1 MGSGEL
7 GTGTTTGRSTGAA
20 TPALRTASGP
30 DGALVCS
37 LTGDLDLDGLPG
49 VEGPLRG
56 LLADAAPPGVFC
68 LDLSAVG
75 FCDSTGLNLLLRLR
89 LDAEESGVSLV
100 LAQPG
105 PQLSRLFE
113 LTGTGAVFRVF
124 GTVGEACAA
133 G

>member
-1 MGSGEL
+1 M
-7 GTGTTTGRSTGAA
+7 
-20 TPALRTASGP
+20 RTASGP
-30 DGALVCS
+30 EGAVVCS
-37 LTGDLDLDGLPG
+37 LSGDLDLDGLAEVEAPLRELVSAAAPG
-49 VEGPLRG
+49 VLCID
-56 LLADAAPPGVFC
+56 LA
-68 LDLSAVG
+68 AVG

-89 LDAEESGVSLV
+89 LDAEESGVTLV

-124 GTVGEACAA
+124 ETVGEACAA

>member
-7 GTGTTTGRSTGAA
+7 GTGPATGRAEGAGA
-20 TPALRTASGP
+20 PLRTASGP

-37 LTGDLDLDGLPG
+37 LTGDLDLDGLAE
-49 VEGPLRG
+49 VEEPLRG
-56 LLADAAPPGVFC
+56 LLAAAAPGVLC

-124 GTVGEACAA
+124 ETVGEACAA